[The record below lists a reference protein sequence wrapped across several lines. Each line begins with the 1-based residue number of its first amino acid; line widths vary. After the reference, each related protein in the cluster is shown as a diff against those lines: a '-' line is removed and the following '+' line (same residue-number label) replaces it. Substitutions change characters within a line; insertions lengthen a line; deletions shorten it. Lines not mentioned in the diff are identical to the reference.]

1 MVSIYKMLD
10 PVTKRVR
17 YVGKTEQT
25 LEKRLYQH
33 IAKAKT
39 NNSHCAN
46 WIKSLIA
53 NNESPIIELIEKVSL
68 ENWREKEIYWI
79 SFYRDRDNELTN
91 FMDGGDGLTSETAKK
106 LNSMPEVKKKI
117 QQKSIE
123 NWKNP
128 TIREKILSNL
138 RLATSKEEYKEKLRS
153 LSKKTW
159 KSKEGREKMVKA
171 LKIANAKQERR
182 DKISAKSK
190 EFWKDETYREKA
202 LSGLLKSIEK
212 SKKPVV
218 ATDSEG
224 NKYMFESK
232 SEAIR
237 QLGFVGG
244 NGVSRAL
251 KLGTTVKG
259 YKLSYLEV
267 N

>member
-53 NNESPIIELIEKVSL
+53 NNKSPIIELIEKVSL

-117 QQKSIE
+117 QQKSKE
-123 NWKNP
+123 NWQNP
-128 TIREKILSNL
+128 IIREKILSNL
-138 RLATSKEEYKEKLRS
+138 RLATSKEEYREKLRKS
-153 LSKKTW
+153 SKKMW
-159 KSKEGREKMVKA
+159 ESKEGREKMEKA
-171 LKIANAKQERR
+171 LMIANSKQERK

-190 EFWKDETYREKA
+190 ELWKDEDYRKKV
-202 LSGLLKSIEK
+202 LPGWIISIEK

-218 ATDSEG
+218 AIDLKG

-237 QLGFVGG
+237 QLGLKSG

-251 KLGTTVKG
+251 KLGTTTNG